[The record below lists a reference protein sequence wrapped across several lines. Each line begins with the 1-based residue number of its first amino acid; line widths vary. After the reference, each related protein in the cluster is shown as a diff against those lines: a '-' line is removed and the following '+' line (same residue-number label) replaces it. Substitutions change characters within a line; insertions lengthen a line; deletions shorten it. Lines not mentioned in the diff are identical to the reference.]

1 MKNNSS
7 APSEN
12 VLSSIIEGVLDD
24 VKSRL
29 VPIAE
34 LKKAIASAPGLRGA
48 KSALSKDGMRLI
60 AEVKRSSPSK
70 GVLAEISDPAALAN
84 IYQSGGAD
92 VISVLTEQ
100 RRFNG
105 SIADFNLVRNSVAL
119 PLLRKDF
126 IVTEFQVYE
135 SRLIGAD
142 LILLI
147 VAGLTKSEL
156 KDFYQLSTELG
167 MDVLVEVHDEKE
179 AEIALEINAEII
191 GVNSRNLK
199 TLEVSDLNFELI
211 FPHLPASVIK
221 VAESGI
227 STRSQVALVEKLG
240 ANAIL
245 VGESLVKS
253 GDPKHMI
260 KELLNR

>member
-1 MKNNSS
+1 M
-7 APSEN
+7 
-12 VLSSIIEGVLDD
+12 
-24 VKSRL
+24 
-29 VPIAE
+29 
-34 LKKAIASAPGLRGA
+34 
-48 KSALSKDGMRLI
+48 
-60 AEVKRSSPSK
+60 
-70 GVLAEISDPAALAN
+70 
-84 IYQSGGAD
+84 
-92 VISVLTEQ
+92 
-100 RRFNG
+100 
-105 SIADFNLVRNSVAL
+105 ADFNLVRNSVAL

>member
-1 MKNNSS
+1 
-7 APSEN
+7 
-12 VLSSIIEGVLDD
+12 
-24 VKSRL
+24 
-29 VPIAE
+29 
-34 LKKAIASAPGLRGA
+34 
-48 KSALSKDGMRLI
+48 
-60 AEVKRSSPSK
+60 
-70 GVLAEISDPAALAN
+70 
-84 IYQSGGAD
+84 
-92 VISVLTEQ
+92 
-100 RRFNG
+100 
-105 SIADFNLVRNSVAL
+105 
-119 PLLRKDF
+119 
-126 IVTEFQVYE
+126 
-135 SRLIGAD
+135 
-142 LILLI
+142 
-147 VAGLTKSEL
+147 
-156 KDFYQLSTELG
+156 
-167 MDVLVEVHDEKE
+167 EVHDEKE